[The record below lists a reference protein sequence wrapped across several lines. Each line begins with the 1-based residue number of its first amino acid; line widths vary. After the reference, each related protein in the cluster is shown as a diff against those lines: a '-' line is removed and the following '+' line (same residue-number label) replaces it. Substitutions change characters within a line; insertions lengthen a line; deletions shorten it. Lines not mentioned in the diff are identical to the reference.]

1 MGEQIQTEF
10 YLLFPLQYCKNYL
23 TGILESMKT
32 LFKTKCKFTCMTN
45 LLSLLEPICTV
56 LVSEL
61 DAKVQ

>member
-32 LFKTKCKFTCMTN
+32 LFKTNVN
-45 LLSLLEPICTV
+45 LPV
-56 LVSEL
+56 
-61 DAKVQ
+61 